1 MTNFKFLWKWTGV
14 FVLTI
19 LLGAPPAFAQ
29 EQCNAEGVV
38 FGFFN
43 GVKTTLP
50 QARDAR
56 RLLEALHGPAT
67 PKGEPITYELFY
79 NDTQGF
85 ADFVETFEQ
94 RLQEQ
99 NGLLAGRFELFFS
112 ATQGEGSWWD
122 ALIKAI
128 PALGDLLKSLFD
140 TFLATL
146 LRGLTSQLGSPNMAE
161 VSARH
166 QAQIDHRASL
176 NQKMLFL
183 AHSQGNLF
191 VNKAYTHAVGKSGAE
206 YVRVVHVAPAS
217 PGLSGRHTLA
227 DKDIVINGLRLTG
240 TVAPNTDEIVPY
252 SDRPPGLNGS
262 RDLIGHGLLEIYL
275 NPALPTAGRI
285 RNDVLTALH
294 ELDAAPRRPM
304 PPYPDFVM
312 SLPLLGPQPASVR
325 SPDERSHSLNRVVY
339 RGSQTAIWRR
349 EQGSWEK
356 RYELQPPVQASGWS
370 STHFEGPE
378 VDGSKQCQWGDRP
391 IEGWEPQLV
400 EECVYERVPKHYY
413 KQLRSV
419 PDELA
424 VHANAPDGTIVS
436 LNTMTYSDVSLHSY
450 SGDLPPSIAFLSGVY
465 SSWTN
470 EFQNKREWTEPYHVK
485 YGNWLSTPE
494 LEAWLKAQAAHEAE
508 QFRLYA
514 EYLERKA
521 EYDRRRLLCESPA

>member
-1 MTNFKFLWKWTGV
+1 MTDR
-14 FVLTI
+14 LTSLLRWWL
-19 LLGAPPAFAQ
+19 LLGFLLGFGYAPNAFAQ
-29 EQCNAEGVV
+29 DQCERNGVV

-43 GVKTTLP
+43 GVQTLED
-50 QARDAR
+50 DAQR
-56 RLLEALHGPAT
+56 ALHQHLEVMHGPTT
-67 PKGEPITYELFY
+67 PNKEPITYELFY

-112 ATQGEGSWWD
+112 ATQGESSWWD

-240 TVAPNTDEIVPY
+240 TVAPNTDVIQPY
-252 SDRPPGLNGS
+252 VDRPPGLNGS
-262 RDLIGHGLLEIYL
+262 R
-275 NPALPTAGRI
+275 AT
-285 RNDVLTALH
+285 
-294 ELDAAPRRPM
+294 
-304 PPYPDFVM
+304 
-312 SLPLLGPQPASVR
+312 
-325 SPDERSHSLNRVVY
+325 
-339 RGSQTAIWRR
+339 
-349 EQGSWEK
+349 
-356 RYELQPPVQASGWS
+356 
-370 STHFEGPE
+370 
-378 VDGSKQCQWGDRP
+378 
-391 IEGWEPQLV
+391 
-400 EECVYERVPKHYY
+400 
-413 KQLRSV
+413 
-419 PDELA
+419 
-424 VHANAPDGTIVS
+424 
-436 LNTMTYSDVSLHSY
+436 
-450 SGDLPPSIAFLSGVY
+450 
-465 SSWTN
+465 
-470 EFQNKREWTEPYHVK
+470 
-485 YGNWLSTPE
+485 
-494 LEAWLKAQAAHEAE
+494 
-508 QFRLYA
+508 
-514 EYLERKA
+514 
-521 EYDRRRLLCESPA
+521 